1 MGIVAL
7 YGAGNHGKT
16 ETLNSLIDSILASGG
31 TARSIRNSAF
41 SANDR
46 LACLDYKGK
55 TVCIATGGDDSRF
68 INEAWTFKLPYN
80 PDVEFYAT
88 RTKETFSGPSSL
100 MALRSSLR
108 SKLPLNGSSVWGIRP
123 FLSTS
128 STTSPPRRV
137 MCALAVVKW
146 KFIRAYI
153 PGFT

>member
-31 TARSIRNSAF
+31 TARSIRNSDF

-68 INEAWTFKLPYN
+68 INEAWAFKLPYN

-88 RTKETFSGPSSL
+88 RTKETS
-100 MALRSSLR
+100 
-108 SKLPLNGSSVWGIRP
+108 SSVSALMSLSGGMSIEWWKP
-123 FLSTS
+123 FWVRNIAFAPNANT
-128 STTSPPRRV
+128 
-137 MCALAVVKW
+137 ALAEILKLT
-146 KFIRAYI
+146 I
-153 PGFT
+153 